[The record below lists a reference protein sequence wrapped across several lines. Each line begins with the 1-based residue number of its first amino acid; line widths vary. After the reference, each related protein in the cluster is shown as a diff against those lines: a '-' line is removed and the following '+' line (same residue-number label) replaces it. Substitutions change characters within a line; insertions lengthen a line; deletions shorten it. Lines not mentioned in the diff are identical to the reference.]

1 MSTALAVVPTRG
13 LTEAE
18 LIDIERLFD
27 KLAKAAGIATK
38 EHRNIRMTPERA
50 DEVVASAYKLIK
62 EIRDLWEWDST
73 ESDEP
78 EPDL

>member
-1 MSTALAVVPTRG
+1 MANALAIVPTRG
-13 LTEAE
+13 LTQAE
-18 LIDIERLFD
+18 LIDIENLFD
-27 KLAKAAGIATK
+27 KLAKAAGIANK
-38 EHRNIRMTPERA
+38 ESRNIRMTPARA

-78 EPDL
+78 EADL

>member
-1 MSTALAVVPTRG
+1 MSAALAVVPTRG

-27 KLAKAAGIATK
+27 KLANAAGIANK
-38 EHRNIRMTPERA
+38 ESRNISMTSTRA

-73 ESDEP
+73 ESEP
-78 EPDL
+78 EADL

>member
-1 MSTALAVVPTRG
+1 VSAALAVVPTRG

-27 KLAKAAGIATK
+27 KLAKAAGIANK
-38 EHRNIRMTPERA
+38 ESRNIRMTSARA

-62 EIRDLWEWDST
+62 EIRDLWNYDAVD
-73 ESDEP
+73 DEP
-78 EPDL
+78 EADL

>member
-1 MSTALAVVPTRG
+1 VSAALAIVPTRG

-38 EHRNIRMTPERA
+38 ESRNIRMTSARA
-50 DEVVASAYKLIK
+50 DEVVSAAHKLTK
-62 EIRDLWEWDST
+62 EIRDLWNYDAT
-73 ESDEP
+73 DDEP
-78 EPDL
+78 EADL

>member
-1 MSTALAVVPTRG
+1 MSAALAVVPTRG

-27 KLAKAAGIATK
+27 KLAKAAGIANK
-38 EHRNIRMTPERA
+38 ESRNIRMTSARA

-62 EIRDLWEWDST
+62 EIRDLWNYDAVD
-73 ESDEP
+73 DEP
-78 EPDL
+78 EADL

>member
-1 MSTALAVVPTRG
+1 MSAGLAVVPDRG

-27 KLAKAAGIATK
+27 KLAKAAGIANK
-38 EHRNIRMTPERA
+38 ESRNIRMTSVRA

-62 EIRDLWEWDST
+62 EIRDLWNYDAVD
-73 ESDEP
+73 DEP
-78 EPDL
+78 EADL

>member
-1 MSTALAVVPTRG
+1 VSAGLAVVPDRG

-27 KLAKAAGIATK
+27 KLAKAAGIANK
-38 EHRNIRMTPERA
+38 ESRNIRMTSVRA

-62 EIRDLWEWDST
+62 EIRDLWNYDAVD
-73 ESDEP
+73 DEP
-78 EPDL
+78 EADL

>member
-27 KLAKAAGIATK
+27 KLAKAAGIANK
-38 EHRNIRMTPERA
+38 ECRKIRMTPARA

-62 EIRDLWEWDST
+62 EIRDLWEWDKRQ
-73 ESDEP
+73 SDEP
-78 EPDL
+78 EADL

>member
-1 MSTALAVVPTRG
+1 LSKSALAIVPTRG

-27 KLAKAAGIATK
+27 KLAKAAGIANK
-38 EHRNIRMTPERA
+38 ESRNIRMTSARA

-62 EIRDLWEWDST
+62 EIRDLWNYDAVD
-73 ESDEP
+73 DEP
-78 EPDL
+78 EADL

>member
-1 MSTALAVVPTRG
+1 MSSNLAIVPSRG

-27 KLAKAAGIATK
+27 KLAKAAGIANK
-38 EHRNIRMTPERA
+38 ESRNIRMTSERA

-62 EIRDLWEWDST
+62 EIRDLWEWDDV
-73 ESDEP
+73 EE
-78 EPDL
+78 EADL